1 MNLDDGNR
9 YIFSMDSNMLEGF
22 GVNYLSHLCPLVDF
36 SLLNSNHLVSSGS
49 IALHEAFSC
58 VSKFAG
64 ALFFWLST
72 SSNSSSGHKMSRV
85 VSRGSNVKNHQVC
98 PQIKHI
104 TCTNKI
110 KGLHFFSVS
119 DLQSA
124 VPLVFSKFA
133 NSTTRKLW
141 KEFGQFQAFP
151 VLSLAAALIPP
162 FENLSAKVL
171 SDSIQ
176 LGMVGDQIGEHLVP
190 LNKEEGNQVCDMC
203 ILPGQTLS
211 RDAVEPKT
219 GISFPTVLGKP
230 LGGEITSNRTS
241 EVLVGIGFRSM
252 KIIKFK
258 SLKIYAFGLYVHFG
272 SICKKLG
279 HKYASVSA
287 IELKDCSEFYEDL
300 LREDI
305 GLTVRLVVNFNG
317 LKINTVRDAFEKS
330 LRARLLKMNP
340 NTDYECL
347 RVFGSYFM
355 EDIPLPIGTT
365 IDFRQTTDGR
375 LITEIGGKHVGAV
388 QSKDLCRAFFDM
400 YIGDVPV
407 SLQTKQDIAENVAR
421 LMRKC

>member
-1 MNLDDGNR
+1 MNLDDGSPH
-9 YIFSMDSNMLEGF
+9 IFSMDSNMLEGF
-22 GVNYLSHLCPLVDF
+22 GVNYLSHLCSIVEF

-49 IALHEAFSC
+49 IALKEAFGC
-58 VSKFAG
+58 ISKFAG
-64 ALFFWLST
+64 ALFVWLST
-72 SSNSSSGHKMSRV
+72 GSNHSSGRKISRNI
-85 VSRGSNVKNHQVC
+85 SRGSNVTNHQVLF
-98 PQIKHI
+98 QIKHI

-110 KGLHFFSVS
+110 KGLHFFSGS

-124 VPLVFSKFA
+124 IPFVFSKFA
-133 NSTTRKLW
+133 NSTTRRLW
-141 KEFGQFQAFP
+141 KEFGQCQAFS
-151 VLSLAAALIPP
+151 VLSLAAAVIPP
-162 FENLSAKVL
+162 FENLSAKLL
-171 SDSIQ
+171 SNSVH
-176 LGMVGDQIGEHLVP
+176 LGIISDQIDEHVVP
-190 LNKEEGNQVCDMC
+190 QNKEGGHQVCDMC
-203 ILPGQTLS
+203 IIQGRTLS

-219 GISFPTVLGKP
+219 GISFPTVLDKP
-230 LGGEITSNRTS
+230 LSGEATSNLTS

-287 IELKDCSEFYEDL
+287 IELKDCSNFYEDL

-305 GLTVRLVVNFNG
+305 GLTVRLVVNCNG
-317 LKINTVRDAFEKS
+317 IKINAVRDSFEKS
-330 LRARLLKMNP
+330 LRTRLLKMNP

-365 IDFRQTTDGR
+365 IDFRRTTDGR
-375 LITEIGGKHVGAV
+375 LITEIGGKHIGAV

-421 LMRKC
+421 LMRNC